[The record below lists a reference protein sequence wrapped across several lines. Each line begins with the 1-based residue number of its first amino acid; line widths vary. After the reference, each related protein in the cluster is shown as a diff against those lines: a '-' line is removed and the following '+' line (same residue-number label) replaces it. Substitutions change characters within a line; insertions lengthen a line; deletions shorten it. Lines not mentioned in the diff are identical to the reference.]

1 MKNGKDINLLIRE
14 ALLRRKEGR
23 PEVMLPE
30 GFEDKVMEQIKAMPQ
45 LPSGKK
51 EPTTLKRATMLLLR
65 ASCAAAMIAGV
76 FYLTQQL
83 THEEKEKH
91 PQIAI
96 KTQQQKP
103 STPTAKEEEAEPQ
116 PTDKAPSN
124 MLEKRVAIRKKPQ
137 PQLQATET
145 TEISTSLQEASRRME
160 SLRKQHES
168 QDANTLNLKEVHPSI
183 ADNTSLLAM
192 QKMIQNMNNFKKQ
205 YEP

>member
-1 MKNGKDINLLIRE
+1 MKNGKDINHLIRE

-45 LPSGKK
+45 LPPRKK
-51 EPTTLKRATMLLLR
+51 GHTTLKRAPMLLLR

-76 FYLTQQL
+76 FYLTRLQ
-83 THEEKEKH
+83 THEKNEKH

-103 STPTAKEEEAEPQ
+103 CTPTVKKEEAEPK

-137 PQLQATET
+137 PQSTATET
-145 TEISTSLQEASRRME
+145 TEISTSLQETSRRME

>member
-1 MKNGKDINLLIRE
+1 
-14 ALLRRKEGR
+14 
-23 PEVMLPE
+23 
-30 GFEDKVMEQIKAMPQ
+30 
-45 LPSGKK
+45 
-51 EPTTLKRATMLLLR
+51 
-65 ASCAAAMIAGV
+65 MIAGV

-137 PQLQATET
+137 PRTTET

-168 QDANTLNLKEVHPSI
+168 QDANTLNLKEEHPSI